1 MAIISAPA
9 MDNKIAHSAVL
20 ELPAPVTGSVTVS
33 GAGTGNRGTI
43 VFGDVVD
50 GAVDGAVV
58 DGVVEGAGTMN
69 GGGKTGGTTGG
80 AFVVEAVWPLT
91 MHSGCHSAVHVIFTL
106 IADVEVPAK
115 LTCIRESSECV

>member
-1 MAIISAPA
+1 

-43 VFGDVVD
+43 VLGD
-50 GAVDGAVV
+50 VV

-91 MHSGCHSAVHVIFTL
+91 MHSGCHSAVHVIFRL